1 MDQSYLKCLRN
12 QVHKSSARLYLA
24 TAMSCES
31 NCSESGEHMNS
42 NTGCHTN
49 TPFYFDTGAS
59 MQPSIRCYLQNASAP
74 SNPKTKQLHVH
85 TLQTSGFII
94 FQTIFVLC
102 VNFLMQLSSGGSAS
116 TAGLASSPS
125 SERFLLSRRRR
136 LGDPFLNSPEKV

>member
-24 TAMSCES
+24 TAMSCE
-31 NCSESGEHMNS
+31 S